1 MSLTDPE
8 CRNAMCSEGRAFQ
21 RFSDGGGLRLEVTR
35 TGSKL
40 WRWKYRYAGRE
51 KLLALGVYPEVSL
64 REARKARDAARL
76 QLAAGIDPSAGKQ
89 EAKRAGLAQSETAF
103 ETIARQWWTDW
114 SANKSARHAGYVIT
128 RLEADAFP
136 ALGARPVDE
145 LTAPAFVR
153 LAKSI
158 ETRGAADIARR
169 VLQTCGQVM
178 RYAVAHGLAE
188 RNPVADVKPGDVL
201 RARRQENYARIQ
213 LAEVPELLRR
223 IDAYQGS
230 PYTRLAMRLMLLT
243 FVRTGELIGARWSEI
258 DLERAEWKIPAE
270 RTKSRRQ
277 HLVPLSR
284 QVLEVLLTLREIRR
298 GDLLFPGERSL
309 SMPMSNNTI
318 LKALERMGYKGR
330 MTGHGFRGI
339 ASTALNEMG
348 HRPDV
353 IEAQLAHIQ
362 ASRVRAA
369 YNHAQYLPERKAMMQ
384 SWADY
389 LDVLRTG
396 ANVVPLRA
404 A

>member
-1 MSLTDPE
+1 MPLTDPD
-8 CRNAMCSEGRAFQ
+8 CRNATCPKDRDFQ

-40 WRWKYRYAGRE
+40 WRWKYRFGGKE
-51 KLLALGVYPEVSL
+51 KLLSLGSYPAVSL
-64 REARKARDAARL
+64 RNARKARDAARL
-76 QLAAGIDPSAGKQ
+76 QLDAGIDPSAAKQ
-89 EAKRAGLAQSETAF
+89 EAKRALAPSEGSF
-103 ETIARQWWTDW
+103 ETIARQWWADW
-114 SANKSARHAGYVIT
+114 SANKSPRHAGYVIA

-136 ALGARPVDE
+136 AIGARPVDD

-201 RARRQENYARIQ
+201 RARRQINYARIKVSD
-213 LAEVPELLRR
+213 LPELLRR

-243 FVRTGELIGARWSEI
+243 FVRTGELIGARWQEF

-270 RTKSRRQ
+270 RTKSRRE

-284 QVLEVLLTLREIRR
+284 QAHRSPAHPARDSPRR
-298 GDLLFPGERSL
+298 SAL
-309 SMPMSNNTI
+309 SWGT
-318 LKALERMGYKGR
+318 GR
-330 MTGHGFRGI
+330 
-339 ASTALNEMG
+339 L
-348 HRPDV
+348 HR
-353 IEAQLAHIQ
+353 
-362 ASRVRAA
+362 R
-369 YNHAQYLPERKAMMQ
+369 
-384 SWADY
+384 
-389 LDVLRTG
+389 
-396 ANVVPLRA
+396 
-404 A
+404 

>member
-1 MSLTDPE
+1 MSLTDSQ
-8 CRNAMCSEGRAFQ
+8 CRAATCPAGKPFARYL
-21 RFSDGGGLRLEVTR
+21 DGGSLYLEVR
-35 TGSKL
+35 PTGAKL
-40 WRWKYRYAGRE
+40 WRWRYRFEGRANMI
-51 KLLALGVYPEVSL
+51 ALGAFPSVSL
-64 REARKARDAARL
+64 RDARQARDAARL
-76 QLAAGIDPSAGKQ
+76 QLADGIDPNA
-89 EAKRAGLAQSETAF
+89 AKRTAAVKADGSF
-103 ETIARQWWTDW
+103 ETIARQWWADW

-136 ALGARPVDE
+136 AIGARPVAE
-145 LTAPAFVR
+145 LTAPVFVR

-178 RYAVAHGLAE
+178 RYAVAHGIAE

-201 RARRQENYARIQ
+201 RARRQVNYPRIQ
-213 LAEVPELLRR
+213 VSDLPELLRR

-243 FVRTGELIGARWSEI
+243 FVRTGELIGARWQEI

-270 RTKSRRQ
+270 RTKSRRG
-277 HLVPLSR
+277 HLVPLST
-284 QVLEVLLTLREIRR
+284 QAVEVLRTLAEIRR
-298 GDLLFPGERSL
+298 GDLLLPGERDAST
-309 SMPMSNNTI
+309 PMSNNTI

-330 MTGHGFRGI
+330 MTGHGFRGV

-348 HRPDV
+348 YRPDV

-369 YNHAQYLPERKAMMQ
+369 YNHAEYAPERKAMMQ
-384 SWADY
+384 AWADHV
-389 LDVLRTG
+389 DALRTG
-396 ANVVPLRA
+396 ADVTPIRRIA
-404 A
+404 